1 MKQRLLVVDDNEM
14 MRAFLVHYFGNHYE
28 VHTAYNGQDAWEWLD
43 KGHFPDAIILDL
55 RMPDISGLDFL
66 QQLKCSVLFN
76 DIPVIM
82 LSSVEKTQSRIACL
96 EAGAADYVVK
106 PFNPKELAVRIQY
119 HLRVNRA

>member
-1 MKQRLLVVDDNEM
+1 MVAVFADALDAYQFLQEEAIDLV
-14 MRAFLVHYFGNHYE
+14 F
-28 VHTAYNGQDAWEWLD
+28 
-43 KGHFPDAIILDL
+43 LDL

-82 LSSVEKTQSRIACL
+82 LSSVEKTESRIACL